1 MSKFTSFK
9 RHQLI
14 TENWRRFLKEGISTT
29 GTPEFDTLRDDL
41 NALWVKL
48 RDEGALQS
56 MTTAD
61 FEAAGIDTEDLW
73 AADELGGIRWSRTGE
88 DEYTPDDPA
97 EVAAIEAEEDAIDS
111 TRTPSNPEGASAGE
125 QIGLPGFEQE

>member
-97 EVAAIEAEEDAIDS
+97 EVAAIEAEEDARE
-111 TRTPSNPEGASAGE
+111 RTGGAAPGE
-125 QIGLPGFEQE
+125 QIGLPGFGQE

>member
-97 EVAAIEAEEDAIDS
+97 EVAAIEAEKDARE
-111 TRTPSNPEGASAGE
+111 RTGGAAPGE
-125 QIGLPGFEQE
+125 QIGLPGFGQE